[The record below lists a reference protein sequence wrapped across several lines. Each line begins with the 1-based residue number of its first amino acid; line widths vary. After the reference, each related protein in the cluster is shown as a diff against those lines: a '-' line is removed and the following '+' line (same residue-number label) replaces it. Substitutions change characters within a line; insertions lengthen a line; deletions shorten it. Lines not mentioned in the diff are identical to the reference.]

1 MPRHRDRAHS
11 LGGRDRPG
19 PSENRMLRDRRM
31 RTHQKRDPA
40 VSVPLGLPLA
50 GPGTER
56 ISASRHFGNAPIT
69 VGPGSR
75 KTECSADSRHSENAP
90 GSDRLGTAR
99 GPPLA
104 ARRSREPDP
113 GPGTRQGTAYGR
125 CEHSP
130 DPEKR
135 SLPIALDTR
144 PDEGL
149 PLGLPPGEKGRAS
162 GRPIRAFHFRTG
174 TGP

>member
-56 ISASRHFGNAPIT
+56 ISASRHYGNGPIT
-69 VGPGSR
+69 GDPDR
-75 KTECSADSRHSENAP
+75 TKRECKTDSRHSENAS
-90 GSDRLGTAR
+90 GSDPHGTAR

-104 ARRSREPDP
+104 NPSH
-113 GPGTRQGTAYGR
+113 GTAGSRQGTASGR